1 MFQSIIRQITF
12 INQKQRRL
20 NNNIVY
26 TSLEDVENAIEILFD
41 SIMKIDEL
49 EGTQGV
55 FYETLLYTFCNK
67 QFTRF
72 EAMATHSSK

>member
-1 MFQSIIRQITF
+1 MFQTIIRQITF
-12 INQKQRRL
+12 INQKQRWL

-55 FYETLLYTFCNK
+55 FYETLLNTFCNK